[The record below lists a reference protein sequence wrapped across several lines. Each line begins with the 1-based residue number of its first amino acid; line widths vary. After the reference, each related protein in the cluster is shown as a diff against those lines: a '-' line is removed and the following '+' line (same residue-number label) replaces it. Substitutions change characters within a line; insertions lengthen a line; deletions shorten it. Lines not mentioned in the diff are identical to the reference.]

1 MKSANPSNWQRLIE
15 DCIAFRH
22 QLHAH
27 PELTGA
33 EVETAGRIRRYLD
46 GLGIPWR
53 ACAETG
59 TVADLGS
66 DASGPRI
73 ALRGDIDALPVAERN
88 ELVYRSRTADTMHA
102 CGHDGHTAT
111 LMAAAIWLKQQESS
125 LPGPVR
131 LLFQPAEE
139 GGHGARQMIDDGALD
154 GVDRIFGWHNW
165 PALPYGQAACPD
177 GAVMAG
183 NGSFRITIEGR
194 GGHGSQPELCRDP
207 VLAGS
212 AVVLALQQIVARRF
226 APQKALV
233 VSVCSFDARSA
244 VTVIP
249 DRAVLEGSFRLADPS
264 DREPLTELLTEIAET
279 TARGYGTSA
288 EVEVFPR
295 YDATV
300 NHPGPATDYRSAL
313 TAEFGDQCLAGDIA
327 LPAMASEDFSY
338 YLAVCPGAF
347 ALIGANDGGGH
358 HNAPLHRGD
367 YDFNDALIARVTRV
381 YARLAGAPLPPE

>member
-1 MKSANPSNWQRLIE
+1 MRKIDTESWQRLID

-22 QLHAH
+22 QLHTH

-33 EVETAGRIRRYLD
+33 EFETARHIRRYLD
-46 GLGIPWR
+46 DLEIPWH

-59 TVADLGS
+59 TVADLAN
-66 DASGPRI
+66 DASGPCI
-73 ALRGDIDALPVAERN
+73 ALRGDIDALPIVEHN
-88 ELVYRSRTADTMHA
+88 DLGYRSQTEGAMHA

-111 LMAAAIWLKQQESS
+111 LMAAAIWLKQHEAS

-139 GGHGARQMIDDGALD
+139 GGHGARQMIDDGALE

-165 PALPYGQAACPD
+165 PTLPYGQAVCPD

-183 NGSFRITIEGR
+183 NGSFRITIDGQ

-226 APQKALV
+226 APQKGMVL
-233 VSVCSFDARSA
+233 SVCSFDARSA

-249 DRAVLEGSFRLADPS
+249 QRAVLEGSFRLVDSA
-264 DREPLTELLTEIAET
+264 DREPLKGLLAEVADA
-279 TARGYGTSA
+279 TARAYGTSA
-288 EVEVFPR
+288 HVEVFPR

-300 NHPGPATDYRSAL
+300 NHAGPAADYRQAL
-313 TAEFGDQCLAGDIA
+313 TDEFGDRSLDGDIL

-338 YLAVCPGAF
+338 YLAACPGAF
-347 ALIGANDGGGH
+347 ALIGADDGSAH
-358 HNAPLHRGD
+358 HDASLHRND

-381 YARLAGAPLPPE
+381 YARLAGAPLPPG